1 MTEVSE
7 GHSSFSA
14 ESRGALFKSFS
25 FLVEWL
31 SEGIQLLHVIIVM
44 KTETE
49 GLPAPQVR
57 TPQRKALPCID

>member
-7 GHSSFSA
+7 GHPSFSA

-44 KTETE
+44 KTET

-57 TPQRKALPCID
+57 SPLRKALPCID